1 MRGHARKRAGGWG
14 MDGQRDEEGMGGRWT
29 EGGRSGHR
37 QGTGSRRPPPRERE
51 GRGGGEAGAHRAPL
65 LGQRR
70 IRAPTE
76 ALGPGVRAP
85 GSTQAWE
92 FPEMPAAQNV
102 GRSRAGRRGGG
113 GQGGPPH
120 RTQLGP
126 SHHRTRGAVMP
137 TARVG
142 GWGSARRG
150 THGSRSTCQSWG
162 PEPGPRPPPPTSQPP
177 AADAMPGASAYLD
190 ALYALGD
197 DVGVMHGHQRDLDSG
212 HAAHG
217 SRPHACRRRTGQL
230 CRQLPALAAT
240 PPGRSLLGPAPGARR
255 GWGAAG
261 EGQSHLRS

>member
-1 MRGHARKRAGGWG
+1 
-14 MDGQRDEEGMGGRWT
+14 MGGRWT

-51 GRGGGEAGAHRAPL
+51 GQEGGARRGRTGPRSLGRGASGLPRKLWGRESVLLGAHKPGGSQKCLRHRTWGEAGRA
-65 LGQRR
+65 
-70 IRAPTE
+70 A
-76 ALGPGVRAP
+76 
-85 GSTQAWE
+85 
-92 FPEMPAAQNV
+92 
-102 GRSRAGRRGGG
+102 RGGG

-142 GWGSARRG
+142 GWGPARRG